1 MRLRTIILLLFLSGF
16 CFSFY
21 GQTASPFED
30 NNPIESNTLPS
41 EQTMSDLEQSPKRP
55 GLRGAPGD
63 IDSGDSG
70 NKLPIGAPTF
80 FTLISLSSILGI
92 YGLYKHKQNNKTTRI

>member
-21 GQTASPFED
+21 GQNASPFED

-41 EQTMSDLEQSPKRP
+41 EQTMSDLEQSPRRP
-55 GLRGAPGD
+55 GLRYGPGGD
-63 IDSGDSG
+63 GGDPNKETPFPVGDADSG
-70 NKLPIGAPTF
+70 I
-80 FTLISLSSILGI
+80 ILLLTAVSFI
-92 YGLYKHKQNNKTTRI
+92 YVIQTKRRRNEN